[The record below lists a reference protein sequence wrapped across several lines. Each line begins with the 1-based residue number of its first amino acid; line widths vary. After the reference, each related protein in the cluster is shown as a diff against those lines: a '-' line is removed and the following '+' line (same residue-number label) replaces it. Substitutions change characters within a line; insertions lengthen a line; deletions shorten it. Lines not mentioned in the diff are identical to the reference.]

1 MTFCFMYG
9 AGWSKQYPES
19 RRWKYK
25 NFNQWPM
32 IGYSE
37 DFSPGIIIEL
47 FKHYDVIITSG
58 LASFATHASFI
69 MAKLTGKKI
78 ILWDETWEWPRTLAA
93 RLAKPYA
100 KFIVRHADACLAA
113 GTKARDFYVCFGADP
128 KKVFI
133 ANNCAIDMMTR
144 KPKDEIVQQLREK
157 YGLSGKKVVMYIGRI
172 IKYKGL
178 DLLLHA
184 FKKVEQQNKAAFL
197 LIGGPDAGW
206 EDHCKNL
213 AKKLKLRNYLFIGNV
228 QHDAVQE
235 HFLLA
240 DVFVLPTRLLYED
253 NVVNESWGLTVNEA
267 MSLGIPVVATTA
279 VAAAYDLVKNGES
292 GYRVLQKNIPALAHA
307 INRSLANKPTGVRR
321 AFERWN
327 NYNTMFAAFKQAINF
342 VMKKPAGN
350 RLK

>member
-1 MTFCFMYG
+1 
-9 AGWSKQYPES
+9 
-19 RRWKYK
+19 
-25 NFNQWPM
+25 
-32 IGYSE
+32 
-37 DFSPGIIIEL
+37 
-47 FKHYDVIITSG
+47 
-58 LASFATHASFI
+58 
-69 MAKLTGKKI
+69 
-78 ILWDETWEWPRTLAA
+78 
-93 RLAKPYA
+93 
-100 KFIVRHADACLAA
+100 
-113 GTKARDFYVCFGADP
+113 
-128 KKVFI
+128 
-133 ANNCAIDMMTR
+133 
-144 KPKDEIVQQLREK
+144 
-157 YGLSGKKVVMYIGRI
+157 
-172 IKYKGL
+172 
-178 DLLLHA
+178 LLHA